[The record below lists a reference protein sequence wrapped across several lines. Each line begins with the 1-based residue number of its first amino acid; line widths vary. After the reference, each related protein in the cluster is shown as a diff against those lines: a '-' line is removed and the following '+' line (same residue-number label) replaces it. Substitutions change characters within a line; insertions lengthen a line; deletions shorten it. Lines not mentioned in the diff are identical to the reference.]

1 MTARD
6 KRALI
11 GLGIAVVLFLLLLTD
26 VPLPGLGGG
35 PTGSTSVEAAE
46 QKLRLTRARAG
57 RGPLVEAEAKS
68 ARESLKGLE
77 EGLLASENA
86 ALAKAEMRQIV
97 EDLLRAEGIA
107 MESAGFAA
115 VERQGEY
122 YAAVPV
128 VVDVSCRIEQFV
140 NWLAAVGNAPK
151 LLATR
156 MIRVGSA
163 NKDTKAVKARVTV
176 AGFLPVAR
184 TPELIEDESG
194 LLGGSR

>member
-1 MTARD
+1 MTERD
-6 KRALI
+6 KKALI
-11 GLGIAVVLFLLLLTD
+11 GLGIAVVLFLLLQTD
-26 VPLPGLGGG
+26 MPLPGLGGG
-35 PTGSTSVEAAE
+35 STESTSVEAAE
-46 QKLRLTRARAG
+46 QKLRLARARAG
-57 RGPLVEAEAKS
+57 CGPLVEAEAKS
-68 ARESLKGLE
+68 ARESLEGVEKGL
-77 EGLLASENA
+77 LQSENA

-107 MESAGFAA
+107 MQSAVFAA
-115 VERQGEY
+115 VERQGEH
-122 YAAVPV
+122 YAVVPV
-128 VVDVSCRIEQFV
+128 VVHVSCRIEQLV

-156 MIRVGSA
+156 MIRVNSA

-194 LLGGSR
+194 LGGSR

>member
-1 MTARD
+1 MTERD
-6 KRALI
+6 KKALI
-11 GLGIAVVLFLLLLTD
+11 GLGIAVVLFLLLQTD
-26 VPLPGLGGG
+26 MPLPGLGGG
-35 PTGSTSVEAAE
+35 STESTSVEAAE
-46 QKLRLTRARAG
+46 QKLRLARARAG

-68 ARESLKGLE
+68 ARESLEGLEKGL
-77 EGLLASENA
+77 LQSENA

-107 MESAGFAA
+107 MQSAVFAA
-115 VERQGEY
+115 VERQGEH
-122 YAAVPV
+122 YAVVPV
-128 VVDVSCRIEQFV
+128 VVDVSCRIEQLV

-156 MIRVGSA
+156 MIRVNSA

-194 LLGGSR
+194 LGGSR

>member
-1 MTARD
+1 MTERD
-6 KRALI
+6 KKALI
-11 GLGIAVVLFLLLLTD
+11 GLGIAVVLFLLLQTD
-26 VPLPGLGGG
+26 MPLPGLGGG
-35 PTGSTSVEAAE
+35 STESTSVEAAE
-46 QKLRLTRARAG
+46 QKLRLARARAG

-68 ARESLKGLE
+68 ARESLEGVEKGL
-77 EGLLASENA
+77 LQSENA

-107 MESAGFAA
+107 MQSAGFAT
-115 VERQGEY
+115 VEREGEH

-156 MIRVGSA
+156 TIRVGSA

-194 LLGGSR
+194 LGGSR

>member
-1 MTARD
+1 MTERD
-6 KRALI
+6 KKALI
-11 GLGIAVVLFLLLLTD
+11 GLGIAVVLFLLLQTD
-26 VPLPGLGGG
+26 MPLPGLGGG
-35 PTGSTSVEAAE
+35 ATGAASVEAAE

-57 RGPLVEAEAKS
+57 RAPLVEAVAKS
-68 ARESLKGLE
+68 ARESLEGLEKGLLE
-77 EGLLASENA
+77 SQNA

-107 MESAGFAA
+107 MDSAGFAA
-115 VERQGEY
+115 VEREGEH
-122 YAAVPV
+122 YATVPIV
-128 VVDVSCRIEQFV
+128 IDVSCRIEQFV

-156 MIRVGSA
+156 TIRVGSV
-163 NKDTKAVKARVTV
+163 NKETKAVKARVTV

-194 LLGGSR
+194 LGGLR